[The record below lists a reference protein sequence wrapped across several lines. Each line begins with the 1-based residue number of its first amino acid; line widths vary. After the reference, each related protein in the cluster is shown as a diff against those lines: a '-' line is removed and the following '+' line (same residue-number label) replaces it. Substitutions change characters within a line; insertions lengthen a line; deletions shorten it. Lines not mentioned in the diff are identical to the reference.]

1 MKIAKM
7 LLSLFVAFVSVI
19 TAVAF
24 IAPQKA
30 MAQTD
35 DYYTTDYEDYD
46 WESYYDDYSYDDYT
60 YDYTDEDAAAALLG
74 MTALSLPVII
84 ASVCVGLVFYAFSSI
99 VYMTIGKKLK
109 EENTWMAW
117 VPVLNMY
124 YMTKISGLNPW
135 LFLLFFVPIANIVM
149 IILTTYKI
157 GLRRGFESW
166 VGLVGGL
173 GIFIPIVYYVFL
185 GYMAWGE
192 PSKPA
197 TTA

>member
-1 MKIAKM
+1 M

-24 IAPQKA
+24 IAPTKA

-35 DYYTTDYEDYD
+35 DYYTTDYD
-46 WESYYDDYSYDDYT
+46 WDSDYYDSYYDDYT
-60 YDYTDEDAAAALLG
+60 YDYSTEDAAAALLG
-74 MTALSLPVII
+74 LASSATYIIIIGSICVSLVLYVF
-84 ASVCVGLVFYAFSSI
+84 SGLVYS
-99 VYMTIGKKLK
+99 TIGKKLK

-117 VPVLNMY
+117 VPLLNLY
-124 YMTKISGLNPW
+124 YITKISGLNPW
-135 LFLLFFVPIANIVM
+135 LSLIYLLNPIVPIGFIVM
-149 IILTTYKI
+149 AILTTYKI

-173 GIFIPIVYYVFL
+173 GVLIPIVHPVFL
-185 GYMAWGE
+185 GYIAWGE
-192 PSKPA
+192 PSPKTT